1 MWNLGHALCTIC
13 GAKLVPDSIC
23 PRLWKFPIQQL
34 QPLTSF
40 RLFNSPR
47 KTPVQRPPRS
57 FFERGHCQLSSKGNI
72 EQNLVQESAFSSY
85 PPSFNLFVQ
94 DLNSYPPVES
104 THIRFKSDPDPFDR
118 VLQLDSYATLRCW
131 RAHVRLAGDCP
142 AGDDNHC
149 GHRRDMTASSWSNW
163 AATISDRNDKK
174 IKNRNAAQLCRPCG
188 RPANPSNL

>member
-1 MWNLGHALCTIC
+1 LWNLGHALCTIC

-94 DLNSYPPVES
+94 DLNSYPPSNRLTFVSSLTQTLLTEFCS
-104 THIRFKSDPDPFDR
+104 WTPTQLSGVGEHTCDSR
-118 VLQLDSYATLRCW
+118 VIAQQ
-131 RAHVRLAGDCP
+131 V
-142 AGDDNHC
+142 
-149 GHRRDMTASSWSNW
+149 MTITADIGE
-163 AATISDRNDKK
+163 T
-174 IKNRNAAQLCRPCG
+174 
-188 RPANPSNL
+188 